1 METASSWSMSS
12 LNLKKAQESIHEL
25 KVFADIDVA
34 CFANCSPVHKTCHE
48 GSYESYV
55 SLSHSTSNFWSSR
68 PVLPHPSP
76 GHAWQPPS
84 GTLDNLVT
92 SNVSQRENWG
102 EPMAGEP
109 SLSFTPQMQQWAN
122 GTWCFLSMALHRNSH
137 SSEFSHFGLPQNI
150 IKGTKSLA
158 ATLHFV
164 SHVFWC

>member
-1 METASSWSMSS
+1 MNWRFLLILMLHALQTVHRFTRLAMKGHMS
-12 LNLKKAQESIHEL
+12 HM
-25 KVFADIDVA
+25 
-34 CFANCSPVHKTCHE
+34 
-48 GSYESYV
+48 

-137 SSEFSHFGLPQNI
+137 SCEFSHFGLPQNI